1 MGLRFHKS
9 IKILPGVRLNINK
22 GSVSVTA
29 GVKGAHYT
37 LSSKGTGTASLG
49 IPGTGVSY
57 QKKMNLF
64 KLFSGDKKAKKT
76 SNEETKVVENKSAVT
91 VAESD
96 LIEAAKSYQEYIASI
111 TSLHKECSPTINW
124 QNVADFAIPENSSA
138 EDILKYQ
145 NNIADAKKILAQD
158 IDSYEIMMERHSP
171 FKELAGYGSAFE
183 FGTDDPE
190 RMECEFTVN
199 FDDVVPD
206 YYFKQTTK
214 GIVQTPLAKTAYN
227 ELKQDYVCSCAIK
240 IAREVFA
247 LLPVNEVLVHATDN
261 ILDKATGNGK
271 EIAILSVLFKREMF
285 KNINYDLID
294 PSDFVDR
301 FEKHDGFRKT
311 TGYKEITRLA

>member
-9 IKILPGVRLNINK
+9 IKILPGIRLNINK
-22 GSVSVTA
+22 GSISVTA

-64 KLFSGDKKAKKT
+64 KLFSPSKDKKAVKEAT
-76 SNEETKVVENKSAVT
+76 ATANKSTAIT
-91 VAESD
+91 VADND
-96 LIEAAKSYQEYIASI
+96 LQEAANSYQEYVNSI

-124 QNVADFAIPENSSA
+124 QNVADFVIPANCSA
-138 EDILKYQ
+138 EDSLKYQ
-145 NNIADAKKILAQD
+145 ANIADAKKILAKD
-158 IDSYEIMMERHSP
+158 IDTYEAMMERHSP

-183 FGTDDPE
+183 FGSDDPE

-206 YYFKQTTK
+206 YYFKQTSK
-214 GIVQTPLAKTAYN
+214 GIVQAPLTQTAYN
-227 ELKQDYVCSCAIK
+227 QLKQDYVCSCAIK

-271 EIAILSVLFKREMF
+271 EIAILSVLFKRELF
-285 KNINYDLID
+285 QNINYDLID

-301 FEKHDGFRKT
+301 FAKNDGFRKT
-311 TGYKEITRLA
+311 AGYKEITRLT